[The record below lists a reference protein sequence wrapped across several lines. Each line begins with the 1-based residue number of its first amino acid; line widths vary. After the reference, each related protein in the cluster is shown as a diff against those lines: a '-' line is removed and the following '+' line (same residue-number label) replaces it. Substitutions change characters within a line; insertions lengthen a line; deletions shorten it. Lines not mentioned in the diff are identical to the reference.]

1 MSPQIA
7 PAGWP
12 PSMTVPTREPYVG
25 SGAASKPRAQH
36 LASPSHV
43 KDTDPLGH
51 GRRLMQ
57 KGDFAGATLVLNAFL
72 QAAKHQIE
80 QRMALREAMQRCHAK
95 EEAAVAPEEPAV
107 AVESSATPQE
117 EALQEETQQV
127 LPEQAFQELSEG
139 SPEALPGETP
149 HALPEET
156 PEVPPAQSQ
165 ELDEEEHELELALGK
180 EAGDALLLLCN
191 ALSRSK
197 LWATLCQVVSEMIN
211 PESIILPLLSHD
223 TVADVLLRRA
233 VAYGQMAAE
242 DVEDESPAKQHQR
255 QTQYYFAAEADY
267 LQVISMRRYDQVAR
281 RGLEHMKF
289 LLDQA
294 TRFIPPAEETLTGLD
309 RLRAMDA

>member
-1 MSPQIA
+1 
-7 PAGWP
+7 
-12 PSMTVPTREPYVG
+12 
-25 SGAASKPRAQH
+25 
-36 LASPSHV
+36 
-43 KDTDPLGH
+43 
-51 GRRLMQ
+51 MQ
-57 KGDFAGATLVLNAFL
+57 KGDFAGASLVLNAFL

-80 QRMALREAMQRCHAK
+80 QRKALREAMQSHAK
-95 EEAAVAPEEPAV
+95 
-107 AVESSATPQE
+107 
-117 EALQEETQQV
+117 ALQEDTPRAPREETV
-127 LPEQAFQELSEG
+127 QARQE
-139 SPEALPGETP
+139 ETP
-149 HALPEET
+149 RVLAEET
-156 PEVPPAQSQ
+156 PEVPPAQSE
-165 ELDEEEHELELALGK
+165 ELDEEEQELEVALGK

-197 LWATLCQVVSEMIN
+197 LWATLCQVVSEMTN
-211 PESIILPLLSHD
+211 PESIILPLLPND

-255 QTQYYFAAEADY
+255 QKQCYSAAEADY

-294 TRFIPPAEETLTGLD
+294 TRLIPPAEETLTGLD